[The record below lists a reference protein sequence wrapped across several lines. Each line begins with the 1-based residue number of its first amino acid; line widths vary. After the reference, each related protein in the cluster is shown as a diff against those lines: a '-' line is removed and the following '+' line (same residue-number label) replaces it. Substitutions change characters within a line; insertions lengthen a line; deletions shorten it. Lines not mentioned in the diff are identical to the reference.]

1 VASITISTPGGA
13 IINNTD
19 NFLPYKFS
27 SNQFS
32 DSLLFQ
38 NTINDLRSVD
48 VNTGNDQGIII
59 NNDAGIYSFGD
70 LDGMFTGSYINITP
84 DGNVALNGSK
94 IFLNTNS
101 SIEMNGAITATLA
114 GGSAGLHLE
123 LTING
128 TKYKIQLLDA

>member
-1 VASITISTPGGA
+1 MASITISTPGGA
-13 IINNTD
+13 IINATD

-48 VNTGNDQGIII
+48 VNTGNVQGIII
-59 NNDAGIYSFGD
+59 NNDVGLYSFGD

-84 DGNVALNGSK
+84 DGNVALNGLK
-94 IFLNTNS
+94 IFLNTNT
-101 SIEMNGAITATLA
+101 SIEMNGAITATTA
-114 GGSAGLHLE
+114 GGSSGLHLE